1 MSMNMSCVAHQEK
14 LAELSRAFKRVKEA
28 ATGIPVQFRTPEL
41 SSVIDKMDEIEPTK
55 HDAIMAHA
63 DWIMTAI
70 GNLPDEYNTNN
81 LRDANLQFA
90 KCVNALKKT
99 PA

>member
-1 MSMNMSCVAHQEK
+1 MSTNMSCINHGEK
-14 LAELSRAFKRVKEA
+14 LAALTNAFKRVKGA
-28 ATGIPVQFRTPEL
+28 ANGIPVQFRTLEL
-41 SSVIDKMDEIEPTK
+41 SSVIRKMDEIEPTK

-63 DWIMTAI
+63 DWITTAI

>member
-1 MSMNMSCVAHQEK
+1 MSTMSCINHGEK
-14 LAELSRAFKRVKEA
+14 LAALTNAFRRVKEA
-28 ATGIPVQFRTPEL
+28 ANGIPVQFRTLEL
-41 SSVIDKMDEIEPTK
+41 SSVINKMGEIEPTK

-63 DWIMTAI
+63 DWIVATI
-70 GNLPDEYNTNN
+70 GGLPDEYNTNN